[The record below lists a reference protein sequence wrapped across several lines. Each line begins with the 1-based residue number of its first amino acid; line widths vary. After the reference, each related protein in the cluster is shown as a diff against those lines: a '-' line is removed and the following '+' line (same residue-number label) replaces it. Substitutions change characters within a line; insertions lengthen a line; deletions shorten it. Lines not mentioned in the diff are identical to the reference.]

1 MSAAGV
7 TVAQPDHGLMDELR
21 RRWDRR
27 SARTRT
33 MLRLTALLGATTAA
47 YHYSLLSLL
56 QSLSL
61 ETPLAYVG
69 LVPVMALLLAALR
82 ARPLKPEPVIHDRQV
97 DYIVGLPMI
106 VTALAINVFMP
117 RRLSTLFWVWRIDL
131 FTLPFFVAGAV
142 ALLFG
147 VRVLWRQRLAVSFL
161 MLAWPL
167 PYSVLLLR
175 FLTSF
180 TEATLG
186 GLRLA
191 LKVVDVAS
199 AQPSSDGSLFQV
211 AHAGKTFP
219 ISVVSACSGV
229 NGMVGFLLVGIAFG
243 AVVRGPRT
251 RKALWLTTGL
261 ALLWLI
267 NLGRILFIFWAGK
280 VWGEAVAIDVL
291 HPYVGLVTFNV
302 GIVLMLVALRP
313 FGLAIRGGD
322 RVAAA
327 PRVVGAAL
335 RTIAVPKAA
344 AAMVTV
350 ALLSGVLAVTNEGL
364 KAYDLVANALG
375 GARLASF
382 SDHPFAPDGWGARQS
397 DRYTWARPFFGDDS
411 TWLRYMYASQPGA
424 PGPLRTSVP
433 ITGDVIRTSNLRSFS
448 AYGVEACYRF
458 HGYKLR
464 DVANVSLGG
473 GVTGQALS
481 YVNPELK
488 QDWTLVYWIWPVKTA
503 DGSTMYERVTL
514 YVQGSG
520 DTQMEGAPAGP
531 DGVQSLRGGLSKTDE
546 KDRRLG
552 TTRSFVVAFARA
564 VVGGQKTVVA
574 GAPPPA
580 PTSRPALPPRPPG
593 QSMTDYLQSL
603 RSQGLLPASGQ
614 NGAAGGP
621 PTIGPSVA
629 NATAG

>member
-1 MSAAGV
+1 LPGPPLIGRAMLVAAIAVEAV
-7 TVAQPDHGLMDELR
+7 TPVMIVAHA
-21 RRWDRR
+21 WDRP
-27 SARTRT
+27 A
-33 MLRLTALLGATTAA
+33 
-47 YHYSLLSLL
+47 
-56 QSLSL
+56 
-61 ETPLAYVG
+61 
-69 LVPVMALLLAALR
+69 ALLLAALR
-82 ARPLKPEPVIHDRQV
+82 ARPMRPEPLIHDRQV
-97 DYIVGLPMI
+97 DYIVGVPLL
-106 VTALAINVFMP
+106 VAALAVNLLMP

-175 FLTSF
+175 FLTTF
-180 TEATLG
+180 TDGTLG

-191 LKVVDVAS
+191 LKVVHVAIP
-199 AQPSSDGSLFQV
+199 QPSADGSLFQV
-211 AHAGKTFP
+211 VHAGKSFP

-229 NGMVGFLLVGIAFG
+229 NGMVGFLLVGVAFG

-280 VWGEAVAIDVL
+280 VWGESVAIDVL
-291 HPYVGLVTFNV
+291 HPFVGLVTFNI
-302 GIVLMLVALRP
+302 GIVVMLVALRP

-322 RVAAA
+322 RVTAA

-335 RTIAVPKAA
+335 RSLAVPKAA
-344 AAMVTV
+344 VAVLTV
-350 ALLSGVLAVTNEGL
+350 ALLGGVLAVTNENL

-382 SDHPFAPDGWGARQS
+382 SDHPYAPDGWAARQS
-397 DRYTWARPFFGDDS
+397 DRYTWAKPFFGEDS
-411 TWLRYMYASQPGA
+411 TWIRYTYASQLGA
-424 PGPLRTSVP
+424 AGALRSSLP

-481 YVNPELK
+481 YANPELK

-514 YVQGSG
+514 YIQGSG
-520 DTQMEGAPAGP
+520 DAKLESGATGP
-531 DGVQSLRGGLSKTDE
+531 DGVKSLRGGLSKTDDV
-546 KDRRLG
+546 DRRLG
-552 TTRSFVVAFARA
+552 TTRSFVVSFARS
-564 VVGGQKTVVA
+564 VVVGQKTVEQ
-574 GAPPPA
+574 GTPPPA
-580 PTSRPALPPRPPG
+580 PQARAPLPPRAPG

-603 RSQGLLPASGQ
+603 RDQGLLPTTGQ
-614 NGAAGGP
+614 NAPTGGPAGGP
-621 PTIGPSVA
+621 ATRVAPPTA
-629 NATAG
+629 NASTG